1 MPKETF
7 LKLSEEKKQKV
18 LNAAKREFARVPI
31 EQVSIKNIVEDA
43 EIARGSFYQY
53 FESKE
58 DLLAYILK
66 ENADEIDTKIKNKIY
81 EKKGNIFDAY
91 IELYDL
97 MVKKFVENTEQ
108 EFFKQIFINLRL
120 SDESLFTL
128 IKSVKPQN
136 IIKYFEMFDKTSLK
150 INEKNDFILICDML
164 NVITRRAIVK
174 NFKGNSQEECRQNF
188 LKQIDYLKYGIIKK
202 TNY

>member
-7 LKLSEEKKQKV
+7 LKLSKEKKQKV

-31 EQVSIKNIVEDA
+31 EQVSIKNIVENA

-81 EKKGNIFDAY
+81 ETKGNIFDVY

-202 TNY
+202 EE

>member
-66 ENADEIDTKIKNKIY
+66 EDADEIDTKIKNKIY
-81 EKKGNIFDAY
+81 ETKGNIFDAY

-202 TNY
+202 EE

>member
-7 LKLSEEKKQKV
+7 LQLSEEKKQKV

-81 EKKGNIFDAY
+81 ETKGNIFDAY

-202 TNY
+202 EE

>member
-31 EQVSIKNIVEDA
+31 EQVSIKNIVENA

-81 EKKGNIFDAY
+81 ETKGNIFDAY

-202 TNY
+202 EE

>member
-81 EKKGNIFDAY
+81 ETKGDVFDAY

-202 TNY
+202 EE

>member
-81 EKKGNIFDAY
+81 ETKGNIFDAY

-150 INEKNDFILICDML
+150 INVKNDFILICDML

-202 TNY
+202 EE

>member
-7 LKLSEEKKQKV
+7 LKLSKEKKQKV

-31 EQVSIKNIVEDA
+31 EQVSIKNIVENA

-81 EKKGNIFDAY
+81 ETKGNIFDAY

-150 INEKNDFILICDML
+150 IKEKNDFILICDML

-174 NFKGNSQEECRQNF
+174 NFKGNSQEECLQNF

-202 TNY
+202 EE